1 MGRWETLL
9 EYVALAGAIV
19 CLAAFVWARSK
30 FFLRTGNAPPLRF
43 GLRPL
48 GTIFGVGAIA
58 TLLLDVGARI
68 RGVPSV
74 AILLFVSSIVVFA
87 MTVSS
92 FSGKPPAIAF
102 TPGPPKLLIIH
113 GPYRYIR
120 HPFYA
125 SYILFWAG
133 VLIASPSFFTLIAF
147 VVMLA
152 LYIKAARF
160 EETEIIKSPQ
170 GSEYQAYLSR
180 TGMFFPRL
188 LR

>member
-1 MGRWETLL
+1 M
-9 EYVALAGAIV
+9 EYVALFGAVV

-30 FFLRTGNAPPLRF
+30 FFVRTGDAPPLRF

-74 AILLFVSSIVVFA
+74 AIALFVGSLIVFA
-87 MTVSS
+87 MAVRS
-92 FSGKPPAIAF
+92 FNGRPPAIAF
-102 TPGPPKLLIIH
+102 TPGPPERLMIR

-120 HPFYA
+120 HPFYV

-133 VLIASPSFFTLIAF
+133 VLIASPSVFTLIAF
-147 VVMLA
+147 VVMFA

-160 EETEIIKSPQ
+160 EEAEIL
-170 GSEYQAYLSR
+170 GSTLGLEYRNYVSR

-188 LR
+188 VR